1 LVSVIPGVAV
11 MRCVPVQLVVYDCEG
26 ELDADIV
33 NDMVSVSSSV
43 AVMLCVAEVEYVPVV
58 DTV

>member
-1 LVSVIPGVAV
+1 VIPGVAV